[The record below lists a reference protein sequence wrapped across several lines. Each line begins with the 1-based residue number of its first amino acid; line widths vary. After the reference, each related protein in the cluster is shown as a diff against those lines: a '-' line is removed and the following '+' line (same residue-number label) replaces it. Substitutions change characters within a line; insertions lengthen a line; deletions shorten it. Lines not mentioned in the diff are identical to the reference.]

1 MLFAVSSVQVG
12 NMITV
17 IQAIALFAF
26 LSASIVLALLYYN
39 LLQLKKNYEEDRAQA
54 KVNGALFDGEETF
67 TKEEIREVMQ
77 NFVQFEKLLQ
87 DKEKAFKELRDYVIT
102 IIERL
107 EQRPEVIRRELLKET
122 KQLKQLN
129 RERQQDHKLLI
140 EQVKERHSIIFE
152 ELRSFR
158 TKVDSSNTAS
168 NFKRRY

>member
-1 MLFAVSSVQVG
+1 MLSAVSTEQRN

-17 IQAIALFAF
+17 IQAVAFFAF
-26 LSASIVLALLYYN
+26 LSASVVLTLLYHN
-39 LLQLKKNYEEDRAQA
+39 LLQLKKNYEEDRAQV

-67 TKEEIREVMQ
+67 SKEEIKEVMQ

-87 DKEKAFKELRDYVIT
+87 DKERAFKELRDYVVT

-107 EQRPEVIRRELLKET
+107 EQRPEAVRRELLKET
-122 KQLKQLN
+122 KHLRQLN
-129 RERQQDHKLLI
+129 KELQQDHKLLI
-140 EQVKERHSIIFE
+140 QQVKERHGIIFE

-158 TKVDSSNTAS
+158 TKTDNLNTAS